1 MEGRGAYVCTDEMC
15 WHTAAKR
22 GMLAKQLRIDI
33 PSDVIDQLTL
43 QLKSEHECRTA
54 VAVRS
59 G

>member
-1 MEGRGAYVCTDEMC
+1 MCTDEMC